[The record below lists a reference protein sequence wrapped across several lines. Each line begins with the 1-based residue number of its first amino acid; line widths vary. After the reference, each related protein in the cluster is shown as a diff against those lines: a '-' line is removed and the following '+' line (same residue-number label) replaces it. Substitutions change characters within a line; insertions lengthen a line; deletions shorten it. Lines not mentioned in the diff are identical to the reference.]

1 MVRPRYYILQISRF
15 GRKNAFKHWP
25 GASVEEHSG
34 GRRFLPWLRLAPT
47 RWPLGLAGLVGPRFG
62 RDTRHDGIVS
72 LPAAPSSATPHP
84 ATARPPHTAPNR
96 PRPSGIAA
104 SQPSWRRVGWVMS
117 LLLRSAGRSG
127 ALRGAAWR
135 PGGASRPQRASGTP
149 AARQSGTSERVVVL
163 HKAAAS
169 VAPWVGQAPT
179 MPPPLRALPCRPGRP
194 SSPSSPAWGR
204 LGPFIWRCQWCR
216 VKGLRRVAR
225 GGGMRFGGACTV
237 WLGAPWL
244 GHGHREGRR
253 SRQAGRRM

>member
-179 MPPPLRALPCRPGRP
+179 MPPPLRALPCRPGP
-194 SSPSSPAWGR
+194 PPA
-204 LGPFIWRCQWCR
+204 PPAQ
-216 VKGLRRVAR
+216 R
-225 GGGMRFGGACTV
+225 GGGWDRLFGGV
-237 WLGAPWL
+237 NGV
-244 GHGHREGRR
+244 G
-253 SRQAGRRM
+253 